1 MPGMLRTLVIVFTL
15 LFSSIVRAQ
24 DTLPRFSVTT
34 RGPGKILISW
44 HNRYPTVSQI
54 SIQRSTDSL
63 KYFTTLLTVPD
74 PHLPENGAMDTKAS
88 HPNFYYRLFIVLE
101 EGKYLFTP
109 SRKPRTST
117 GVSPAAQ
124 QEDTDASDAVLMR
137 TDHQRV
143 MFLDPGVSKDKPQIK
158 TPTTIQGGFRQLEVQ
173 QRPVFVKKG
182 ATLLGQISGDKLRA
196 FRDSLLTQTKDTL
209 IFIDGDSLLIRPFVP
224 REMYRVS
231 SYVYT
236 GKYGNIQLS
245 LPDASRKHYS
255 VKFFD
260 DNSKP
265 LFELSAIKATS
276 LILDKS
282 NFLHA
287 GWFKFE
293 LYEDGQLKEKN
304 KLFIPKEF

>member
-1 MPGMLRTLVIVFTL
+1 MLRTLVFAFIL

-24 DTLPRFSVTT
+24 DTLPKFSVTA

-44 HNRYPTVSQI
+44 HNRFTTVSQI

-74 PHLPENGAMDTKAS
+74 PHLPENGAMDIKAS
-88 HPNFYYRLFIVLE
+88 HPNYYYRLFIVLE
-101 EGKYLFTP
+101 EGKYLFTS
-109 SRKPRTST
+109 SRKPQTST
-117 GVSPAAQ
+117 GVTPAVT
-124 QEDTDASDAVLMR
+124 QEDKDESDAVLLK

-143 MFLDPGVSKDKPQIK
+143 MFFDPGVLKGKPQIK
-158 TPTTIQGGFRQLEVQ
+158 SPTTIQGGFRELEVQ
-173 QRPVFVKKG
+173 QRPIFVKKG
-182 ATLLGQISGDKLRA
+182 DALLGQIPGSKLRA

-236 GKYGNIQLS
+236 GKYGNVQLS
-245 LPDASRKHYS
+245 LPDAGKRHYS
-255 VKFFD
+255 LKFFD
-260 DNSKP
+260 DSSKL
-265 LFELSAIKATS
+265 LFELSAIKAPT